1 MKVSR
6 PQVVK
11 KLWAY
16 LKEKDLQVAC
26 TPFFWNYETIPC
38 SCIFPPILGQGEQAV
53 VHSRQNHGACLRLRA
68 PEVLWDVQALEG
80 TSHQPWQLVPV
91 LEAVLF
97 PTLETF
103 PPKYA
108 LTWRG
113 YSDHYFVLSDF
124 DHLDF
129 PTMSSPSKVAV
140 DRCKISDSVL
150 SSYE

>member
-53 VHSRQNHGACLRLRA
+53 VHSRQDYGACLRLRA

-80 TSHQPWQLVPV
+80 TPHQPWQLVPV
-91 LEAVLF
+91 ARSCIF
-97 PTLETF
+97 PSSDTNT
-103 PPKYA
+103 A
-108 LTWRG
+108 NWWWG
-113 YSDHYFVLSDF
+113 YIEPIITLSDF
-124 DHLDF
+124 DHPDF
-129 PTMSSPSKVAV
+129 PIMSSPSKAAV
-140 DRCKISDSVL
+140 DRCKISDSVF
-150 SSYE
+150 SSTNNL